1 VALDGRSS
9 CTAFLRR
16 QENVGLIWEH
26 NGRKTK
32 TRRTMPDDS
41 SLLFRAVVPHVDVNV
56 AIHDARAPLDLG
68 HDIATLSRG
77 RT

>member
-1 VALDGRSS
+1 MYSFFEAPG
-9 CTAFLRR
+9 
-16 QENVGLIWEH
+16 NVGLMWER
-26 NGRKTK
+26 RKTK

-56 AIHDARAPLDLG
+56 ATHDARAPLDLS
-68 HDIATLSRG
+68 HDIATLSRV